1 MDCREVRRRIQH
13 FDISREREPTRRWLP
28 LAEKTHFQLHP
39 LVVPQ
44 DSQTKQEPAGRMRTP
59 QVEQKG
65 ASTADIP
72 GVNASSLRGEVG
84 ATVGASSAPGAPWT
98 LEAPSAP
105 GAPSARGAGKPSP
118 SGPVGWPMADS
129 PSVAAAELASAG
141 AAAPVDAGAGCDAVD
156 GPVPFTSSIRSAV
169 VLMPSACRLSTSR

>member
-13 FDISREREPTRRWLP
+13 FDISRER
-28 LAEKTHFQLHP
+28 
-39 LVVPQ
+39 
-44 DSQTKQEPAGRMRTP
+44 EPAGRMRTP

-84 ATVGASSAPGAPWT
+84 ATVGPSSALGAPWT
-98 LEAPSAP
+98 LGAPSAP
-105 GAPSARGAGKPSP
+105 GPPSAPGADRPSP
-118 SGPVGWPMADS
+118 AERPSPAGPAGWPLADS
-129 PSVAAAELASAG
+129 PSVTAAELASADV
-141 AAAPVDAGAGCDAVD
+141 AAPVDAGAGCDAVD

>member
-13 FDISREREPTRRWLP
+13 FDISREREPARRWLP

-65 ASTADIP
+65 ASTAAIP
-72 GVNASSLRGEVG
+72 GVNASPLRGEPGPTVAG
-84 ATVGASSAPGAPWT
+84 AAATVWEVPAS
-98 LEAPSAP
+98 L
-105 GAPSARGAGKPSP
+105 
-118 SGPVGWPMADS
+118 
-129 PSVAAAELASAG
+129 AAAGSPASAG
-141 AAAPVDAGAGCDAVD
+141 AAGGSGGSAPGPRAPVAAGAGCGAAGAAPVAV
-156 GPVPFTSSIRSAV
+156 GPLPLASSIRSAV
-169 VLMPSACRLSTSR
+169 VLIPSACLVSTSRWSMARRRAM

>member
-44 DSQTKQEPAGRMRTP
+44 DSQTP

-84 ATVGASSAPGAPWT
+84 ATVGPSSALGAPWT
-98 LEAPSAP
+98 LGAPSAP
-105 GAPSARGAGKPSP
+105 GPPSAPGADRPSP
-118 SGPVGWPMADS
+118 AERPSPAGPAGWPLADS
-129 PSVAAAELASAG
+129 PS
-141 AAAPVDAGAGCDAVD
+141 
-156 GPVPFTSSIRSAV
+156 
-169 VLMPSACRLSTSR
+169 

>member
-13 FDISREREPTRRWLP
+13 FDISREREPARRWLP

-65 ASTADIP
+65 ASTAE
-72 GVNASSLRGEVG
+72 R
-84 ATVGASSAPGAPWT
+84 
-98 LEAPSAP
+98 
-105 GAPSARGAGKPSP
+105 PSP
-118 SGPVGWPMADS
+118 AGPAGWPLADS
-129 PSVAAAELASAG
+129 PSVTAAELASADV
-141 AAAPVDAGAGCDAVD
+141 AAPVDAGAGCDAVD
-156 GPVPFTSSIRSAV
+156 GPVPFTSS
-169 VLMPSACRLSTSR
+169 